1 MIQGILISNIE
12 DLPEIFEV
20 RKKVFVEELGI
31 SEEIVIDELDQSA
44 IHAVVY
50 EGQELKKVVAIG
62 RILFDGETFII
73 DKVAVKKEYRGLMYG
88 DFIVRLLLNKAFTA
102 GAEKVFLY
110 SQPDTIGFYTKLGFQ
125 NSYNDTTIYGKI
137 YNNMTISKNNVVK
150 KCGNHIN

>member
-1 MIQGILISNIE
+1 MIQGKLLSNIE
-12 DLPEIFEV
+12 DLSEIYEI

-44 IHAVVY
+44 IHAFVY

-62 RILFDGETFII
+62 RILYDGETYSI

-88 DFIVRLLLNKAFTA
+88 DFIVRLLLNKAFAA
-102 GAEKVFLY
+102 GAEKILLY
-110 SQPDTIGFYTKLGFQ
+110 SQPDTIGFYTKIGFQ
-125 NSYNDTTIYGKI
+125 NSCNTITEYGKI
-137 YNNMTISKNNVVK
+137 YNIMTISKNNVVK